1 MYNYYHFKDAQGID
15 WTIRKDQISSITD
28 ITQPEGEPKT
38 RLTLKELKNGANVT
52 IEVAQSIQTLRVDIF
67 NPAAKFTKQI

>member
-1 MYNYYHFKDAQGID
+1 MYNYYHFKDAQGND

-38 RLTLKELKNGANVT
+38 RLTLKEVKDGINVSVEIPQT
-52 IEVAQSIQTLRVDIF
+52 IAKLREDIF
-67 NPAAKFTKQI
+67 NPEAKFTKQI